1 MRVQLGSSEVFVTFR
16 VKPSDTFRRDRED
29 IHSDIEISIAQATL
43 GGIVKV
49 QGINGE
55 QTLEVNLP
63 CIFFKKVNLLFRFQ
77 LEHNLIN
84 VFD

>member
-1 MRVQLGSSEVFVTFR
+1 MRVNLGSSEIFVTFR

-43 GGIVKV
+43 GGIMKI

-55 QTLEVNLP
+55 QTLEVNHQSVYVQTRKS
-63 CIFFKKVNLLFRFQ
+63 IQF
-77 LEHNLIN
+77 II
-84 VFD
+84 